1 MANTSYDIYVNL
13 IFDGLIDEAFG
24 EENINW
30 VDETNNKNALTHMYN
45 LAIRGGGKLSNY
57 SFSFNAI
64 DQEGLFINDDMQR
77 YNSHLSFDSE
87 VSKR

>member
-1 MANTSYDIYVNL
+1 MTKS
-13 IFDGLIDEAFG
+13 G
-24 EENINW
+24 
-30 VDETNNKNALTHMYN
+30 DETNNKNALTHMYN

-77 YNSHLSFDSE
+77 YNSRLSFPDF
-87 VSKR
+87 VTQKMFIL